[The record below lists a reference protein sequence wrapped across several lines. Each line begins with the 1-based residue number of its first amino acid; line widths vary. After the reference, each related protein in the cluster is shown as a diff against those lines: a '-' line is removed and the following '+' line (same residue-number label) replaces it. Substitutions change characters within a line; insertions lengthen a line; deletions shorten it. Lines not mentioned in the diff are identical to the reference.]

1 MSVDAPVERAP
12 AGPAAPPRPPWIR
25 RHGLSV
31 GDVLSVVFLLL
42 VLLCILLPGVLAPF
56 DPLAESPEH
65 PLEGPSLGHPFGTDY
80 IGRDVLSRVIHGS
93 ATTISGSVIAVILG
107 LVVGSVLGLTSAYFG
122 RAYDTAVSRV
132 VDVLLSIPAL
142 LLAITIIV
150 ALGFGTV
157 NAAIAVGVSSV
168 AVFCRLMRSE
178 VLTIKHQPFVEAS
191 EHLGANRI
199 WLLGRHILPNAYSS
213 VLSLAALQ
221 FGSAILSIAAL
232 SFLGYGAQP
241 PNPEWGLLI
250 AEGRNYIATAPW
262 LVAFPSVVIILT
274 VLSVGKLSQIVR
286 KQVG

>member
-1 MSVDAPVERAP
+1 MSVQATVRSAP
-12 AGPAAPPRPPWIR
+12 ASPAAAPRIPWAR
-25 RHGLSV
+25 RRGLSV
-31 GDVLSVVFLLL
+31 GDVLSVAFLLL
-42 VLLCILLPGVLAPF
+42 VLACILLPGVLAPF
-56 DPLAESPEH
+56 DPLAESPDH
-65 PLEGPSLGHPFGTDY
+65 PLEAPSLGHPFGTDY

-191 EHLGANRI
+191 EHLGANKI

-274 VLSVGKLSQIVR
+274 VLSVGKLSHIVR